1 MVRISPAPHGF
12 SVKSRS
18 MCLKAAPED
27 GQKAR
32 DSAFFQVWSAAALP
46 LSVLHDLYLDHH
58 SIYEDVRCCS
68 LVNTDTISGCV
79 VLVGRGSIGL
89 LSNNAPVRAAV
100 DKHWRVRAS
109 DFCPGKGAFRR
120 TTSSPI
126 CLRTC
131 RQRRRRT
138 AAGPHS
144 IASDNLF
151 AHYNSSRKRTQV
163 PFLLLF
169 HTSQAPYAATL
180 SPASRGVVP
189 DKADD
194 PEESCGY
201 AKINVF

>member
-1 MVRISPAPHGF
+1 
-12 SVKSRS
+12 

-46 LSVLHDLYLDHH
+46 LSGLHDLYLDHH

-151 AHYNSSRKRTQV
+151 AHDTQAGRGRKFPSCFCFIPARPRMRRPSPPQVEGWFLTKQMTQKN
-163 PFLLLF
+163 L
-169 HTSQAPYAATL
+169 
-180 SPASRGVVP
+180 
-189 DKADD
+189 ADMQKLVYFSK
-194 PEESCGY
+194 P
-201 AKINVF
+201 